1 MRIFKSKQKA
11 INQRNGMLFVLPGL
25 IGFACFFLYPVIISI
40 YYSFCTY
47 NIFSPPQWI
56 GLDNFVDLFKDEL
69 FWISLY
75 NTIFYTVFFIF
86 PEIGIAITLALLLNL
101 KIKGMAF
108 YRSIFYL
115 PVIVPLVASSILWMW
130 ILNPQYGILNA
141 FLGKIGIEG
150 PGWLADPK
158 WSKPALILMGWWI
171 VGESVIIYLACL
183 QNISRQL
190 YEAAEIDGANWWQNL
205 TAITIP
211 MITPAIF
218 FQLVIGLIYSFQYF
232 TQAYIMTSGGPV
244 HSTEFYSLYLFKNA
258 FAYFKMG
265 YASAMAWL
273 LFVLILITTLVVFK
287 SSIKWVYYEVE

>member
-1 MRIFKSKQKA
+1 
-11 INQRNGMLFVLPGL
+11 MLFVLPGL

-56 GLDNFVDLFKDEL
+56 GLDNFVALFKDEL

-75 NTIFYTVFFIF
+75 NTIFFTVFFLST
-86 PEIGIAITLALLLNL
+86 EIGVAITLALLLNL
-101 KIKGMAF
+101 KIKGMAL

-115 PVIVPLVASSILWMW
+115 PVIVPLVASSLLWMW

-171 VGESVIIYLACL
+171 VGESVIIYLASL

-190 YEAAEIDGANWWQNL
+190 YEAAEVDGANWWQKL

-232 TQAYIMTSGGPV
+232 TQAYIMTNGGPV
-244 HSTEFYSLYLFKNA
+244 HSTEFYSLYLFRNA
-258 FAYFKMG
+258 FIYFKMG

-273 LFVLILITTLVVFK
+273 LFVLILISTLVIFK
-287 SSIKWVYYEVE
+287 SSIKWVYYEVH

>member
-1 MRIFKSKQKA
+1 
-11 INQRNGMLFVLPGL
+11 MLFVLPGL
-25 IGFACFFLYPVIISI
+25 IGLACFFIYPVIISI

-56 GLDNFVDLFKDEL
+56 GLDNYVALFEDEL

-86 PEIGIAITLALLLNL
+86 PEIGIAIILALLLNL

-115 PVIVPLVASSILWMW
+115 PVIVPLVASSLLWMW
-130 ILNPQYGILNA
+130 ILNPRQGILNV
-141 FLGKIGIEG
+141 FLDKIGIDG

-158 WSKPALILMGWWI
+158 WSKPALILMGWWM
-171 VGESVIIYLACL
+171 VGQSVIIYLAIL
-183 QNISRQL
+183 QNVSKGL
-190 YEAAEIDGANWWQNL
+190 YDAAKLDGANWWQNL

-218 FQLVIGLIYSFQYF
+218 FQLVVGLIYSFQYF
-232 TQAYIMTSGGPV
+232 TQAYIMTDGGPV
-244 HSTEFYSLYLFKNA
+244 YSTEFYSLYLFRNA
-258 FAYFKMG
+258 FIYFKMG
-265 YASAMAWL
+265 YASAMAWF
-273 LFVLILITTLVVFK
+273 LFVLILITTFVVFK
-287 SSIKWVYYEVE
+287 SSIKWVYYEAE